1 MPDWKGFERLA
12 ERIARDLRPDAT
24 VTWDDH
30 LRGRISEATRQI
42 DVSIRWSDSD
52 REYLTIVQAKDWGT
66 PADVKAIDAF
76 ASVVKDVEATR
87 GVMVCRSGFSRRA
100 KTYARNLGIGLYNLH
115 DAESRDW
122 RLELTIPLLWIDLHP
137 SADFPCRIHLN
148 KGEQLALE
156 DNEPVLHVP
165 GGPRIHPAT
174 VFEQLW
180 NERAIPDTPGVR
192 HTIQSAPLCTP
203 VMRVDGQAE
212 WRDVDLQIL
221 YEVDR
226 RAWLGQFTPN
236 QCRGLV
242 DYLDNNTFTA
252 SHLPIGEIPTER
264 NNQWVEIDDPD
275 SVAVRIRGTLVT
287 TIGYQLAPG
296 AFTRV
301 ETTMTPPG
309 GPPER
314 LPD

>member
-165 GGPRIHPAT
+165 GGP
-174 VFEQLW
+174 
-180 NERAIPDTPGVR
+180 
-192 HTIQSAPLCTP
+192 
-203 VMRVDGQAE
+203 
-212 WRDVDLQIL
+212 
-221 YEVDR
+221 
-226 RAWLGQFTPN
+226 
-236 QCRGLV
+236 
-242 DYLDNNTFTA
+242 
-252 SHLPIGEIPTER
+252 
-264 NNQWVEIDDPD
+264 
-275 SVAVRIRGTLVT
+275 
-287 TIGYQLAPG
+287 
-296 AFTRV
+296 AFTRLRCSSSSGTSV
-301 ETTMTPPG
+301 PSPTPPG
-309 GPPER
+309 
-314 LPD
+314 